1 MRDLLRRRPLTVLL
15 LSAVVAL
22 TLGLAVGVALMRE
35 TAPGED
41 SPEAGFARDMLVH
54 HSQAVDMGMTEFRNG
69 GDEVARGFGYDIA
82 MTQQAQRGMMETW
95 LSDWGLSPTGSEPA
109 MKWMDGEMS
118 LQNGLMPGMATKED
132 LDRLRAA
139 TGRDADVLFTQLMI
153 AHHQGGVHMAD
164 AILKRTDDPRVTSL
178 AQAMKDGQRSE
189 IQDLEAQLTRLQS
202 AAS

>member
-1 MRDLLRRRPLTVLL
+1 MRDLLRRRPLTVLV
-15 LSAVVAL
+15 LSVVVAL
-22 TLGLAVGVALMRE
+22 TLGLAVGVTLMRE
-35 TAPGED
+35 TTPGED
-41 SPEAGFARDMLVH
+41 SAEAGFARDMLVH
-54 HSQAVDMGMTEFRNG
+54 HSQAVDMGMTEYRNG
-69 GDEVARGFGYDIA
+69 GDENARGFGYDIA
-82 MTQQAQRGMMETW
+82 LTQQAQRGMMETW

-109 MKWMDGEMS
+109 MKWMDGEMT
-118 LQNGLMPGMATKED
+118 LQNGLMPGMATKAD

-139 TGRDADVLFTQLMI
+139 KGRDADILFTQLMI